1 MRYLQAG
8 EQQLV
13 VLDPDNNTLRQLVH
27 QAGYSCKIFPDRRR
41 VKLEVTVLE
50 GGGPLL
56 LFDASDPSNL
66 GWFSRC
72 QFYVDSV
79 SGVVLQ
85 TPLVVS
91 NCFTD
96 GKLARDRVSIS
107 VATELP
113 AEFRLPG
120 KRGLTEQ
127 VVYALIYNL
136 LTALRE
142 TGVALC
148 GAFGI
153 QPLTGGSRRKT

>member
-13 VLDPDNNTLRQLVH
+13 ALDPDNGTLQQLVQ
-27 QAGYSCKIFPDRRR
+27 QAGYSCTIAVERRR
-41 VKLEVTVLE
+41 VSLEVTAKELN
-50 GGGPLL
+50 GSLL
-56 LFDASDPSNL
+56 LFDASDPANV

-85 TPLVVS
+85 TPLVLA
-91 NCFTD
+91 NCYD
-96 GKLARDRVSIS
+96 GNELARDRLRVSM
-107 VATELP
+107 ATELP
-113 AEFRLPG
+113 AGFRLPG
-120 KRGLTEQ
+120 RRGLTEQ
-127 VVYALIYNL
+127 VVYALMYNL

-148 GAFGI
+148 GPAGLR
-153 QPLTGGSRRKT
+153 PLAGSGRGR

>member
-1 MRYLQAG
+1 MRYLLAG

-13 VLDPDNNTLRQLVH
+13 ALDPDNDTLRQLVH
-27 QAGYSCKIFPDRRR
+27 QAGYSCKIFPGRRR
-41 VKLEVTVLE
+41 VKLEVTALE
-50 GGGPLL
+50 ASGPLL
-56 LFDASDPSNL
+56 LFDASDPANL

-91 NCFTD
+91 NCFE
-96 GKLARDRVSIS
+96 GRELSRDRVGIS

-120 KRGLTEQ
+120 RRGLTEQ

-148 GAFGI
+148 GSTGI
-153 QPLTGGSRRKT
+153 RPLTGGRRRT